1 MGSSSLVGAK
11 KGRTTGTSVS
21 PKPSQG
27 KREPKEQTG
36 ASKDS
41 VSQYPQDETF
51 ENASQ
56 FYTKVIEVMPSR
68 TMFKLQIEHF
78 NYYFFSHI
86 QSLQLEVLDVGE
98 VVAHYYDFFVYSLE
112 MFQGKD
118 LGRAYA
124 SYYVDSSHSSKNSA
138 RR

>member
-1 MGSSSLVGAK
+1 MKNKVRASSAVGGQR
-11 KGRTTGTSVS
+11 GRGPSTPSAS
-21 PKPSQG
+21 AKPSHT
-27 KREPKEQTG
+27 K
-36 ASKDS
+36 ASKLQVTPS
-41 VSQYPQDETF
+41 KESATKYPTDETF

-56 FYTKVIEVMPSR
+56 FYTKVIEMMPLS
-68 TMFKLQIEHF
+68 TMFRMQIEHF

-86 QSLQLEVLDVGE
+86 QSLQLEVMDVTE

-124 SYYVDSSHSSKNSA
+124 SYYVEYF
-138 RR
+138 

>member
-1 MGSSSLVGAK
+1 MRASSLVSK
-11 KGRTTGTSVS
+11 SKGRTAAASPS
-21 PKPSQG
+21 PKPPGAKQ
-27 KREPKEQTG
+27 PKNEVTPT
-36 ASKDS
+36 KET
-41 VSQYPQDETF
+41 VKYPQDETF

-56 FYTKVIEVMPSR
+56 FYTKVIEVMPSN

-86 QSLQLEVLDVGE
+86 QSLQLEVMDVAE

-124 SYYVDSSHSSKNSA
+124 SYYVDSFNPSKNSA

>member
-1 MGSSSLVGAK
+1 MRSSGLVSK
-11 KGRTTGTSVS
+11 SKGRTPTVSAS
-21 PKPSQG
+21 PKPPG
-27 KREPKEQTG
+27 AKAAKADVTPTKE
-36 ASKDS
+36 S
-41 VSQYPQDETF
+41 VKYPQDETF

-56 FYTKVIEVMPSR
+56 FYTKVIEVMPSN

-86 QSLQLEVLDVGE
+86 QSLQLEVMDVAE

-124 SYYVDSSHSSKNSA
+124 SYYVANSHRSKNSA